1 MAAGDFGGSPEPGR
15 LDSWKEIASYLKR
28 GVTTVQR
35 WERTEGLPVHR
46 LPHAKAGSVYAFRR
60 ELDSWWAQRSAS
72 IELAEP
78 EPIDVEASGPEQL
91 ADAGPPRPA
100 ARRRLGSRPAL
111 ALAGF
116 AGLVLLLASVVSTRD
131 ETAAPGRV
139 MLAVLPF
146 QSLEAGEEHE
156 YLASGVTEEMIT
168 ALARVNPE
176 RLGVIA
182 RTSVEPYRER
192 KKPLREIASD
202 LGVTHLLEGS
212 VRRSAGRLR
221 LTAQLIEAPGQ
232 TVVWAGAYDADPPG
246 APRAE
251 IVAAD
256 EISRRLSIRP
266 LPRAGPSQVPPG
278 PEARS
283 LYLKG
288 LYFLNKRSEPGLRRA
303 IELFGDAVAAEPG
316 FARAHAGLASAHAL
330 LSTSADA
337 LDAALARRRA
347 EEEARRALAIDPQL
361 SEGHAALSVV
371 FCRFDWNWS
380 ACERA
385 LERALALDPNS
396 ATGHLWLGEHL
407 TQRGRFAQAA
417 QALERAHLL
426 DPISANIH
434 AHLGINA
441 MYARR
446 HDEALSYFDQALEID
461 PGFLLAQRAR
471 GLTLLRAGRSAQGL
485 EALRKARAASPG
497 SAHAAADLGYALAR
511 AGEPSAARG
520 VLAELEQWARRRRVS
535 AYDFAVVHA
544 GLGDTASALA
554 ALERAFEEKA
564 TGVRWLKVEPIFD
577 ELRAEPRF
585 AELVRRVGLP
595 D

>member
-1 MAAGDFGGSPEPGR
+1 MPAEDPGATSGPDR
-15 LDSWKEIASYLKR
+15 LDSWKEIAAYLKR

-46 LPHAKAGSVYAFRR
+46 LPHARAGSVYAFRS
-60 ELDSWWAQRSAS
+60 ELDSWWAERSAN
-72 IELAEP
+72 IEPDEAEAVAP
-78 EPIDVEASGPEQL
+78 GPVEDGP
-91 ADAGPPRPA
+91 
-100 ARRRLGSRPAL
+100 PAL
-111 ALAGF
+111 APDRSWPVSWKTLAMASI
-116 AGLVLLLASVVSTRD
+116 AGLAVLLASIVSTR
-131 ETAAPGRV
+131 EEAAVPGRV

-182 RTSVEPYRER
+182 RTSVEPYRAR
-192 KKPLREIASD
+192 QKTLREIASD
-202 LGVTHLLEGS
+202 LGVTHLIEGS

-221 LTAQLIEAPGQ
+221 LTAQLIEARGQ
-232 TVVWAGAYDADPPG
+232 TVLWAGAYDEDPGG
-246 APRAE
+246 ARRAE
-251 IVAAD
+251 IEAAQ
-256 EISRRLSIRP
+256 EVSRRLSIRP
-266 LPRAGPSQVPPG
+266 LPRAGPSQPPPR

-288 LYFLNKRSEPGLRRA
+288 LYFLNKRSEPSLRRA

-316 FARAHAGLASAHAL
+316 YARAHAGLASAHAL

-337 LDAALARRRA
+337 LDAALARRQA

-371 FCRFDWNWS
+371 YCRFDWNWS
-380 ACERA
+380 ACEQA

-396 ATGHLWLGEHL
+396 ATSHLWLGEHL

-417 QALERAHLL
+417 HALERAHTL
-426 DPISANIH
+426 DPISPNIH

-446 HDEALSYFDQALEID
+446 YDEALSYFDQALEID
-461 PGFLLAQRAR
+461 PGFLLAQRTR
-471 GLTLLRAGRSAQGL
+471 GLTLLRAGRPA
-485 EALRKARAASPG
+485 EALEVLRQARAASPG
-497 SAHAAADLGYALAR
+497 SAHAAADLAYALAR
-511 AGEPSAARG
+511 AGGLAEARALLSE
-520 VLAELEQWARRRRVS
+520 LAELARRRRVS

-544 GLGDTASALA
+544 GLGETQAALA
-554 ALERAFEEKA
+554 ALERGLDEKA

-585 AELVRRVGLP
+585 ATLVRKVGLP